1 MAVVNSIAERIEGTR
16 IIIKTAL
23 IRNNKM
29 AKDIE
34 EKNNAFQYVLCK
46 AGKNRQTEIKRPLA
60 IG

>member
-29 AKDIE
+29 VRK
-34 EKNNAFQYVLCK
+34 
-46 AGKNRQTEIKRPLA
+46 
-60 IG
+60 IGG

>member
-34 EKNNAFQYVLCK
+34 ERKIMHAEKYCISDIVNLKN
-46 AGKNRQTEIKRPLA
+46 GKK
-60 IG
+60 